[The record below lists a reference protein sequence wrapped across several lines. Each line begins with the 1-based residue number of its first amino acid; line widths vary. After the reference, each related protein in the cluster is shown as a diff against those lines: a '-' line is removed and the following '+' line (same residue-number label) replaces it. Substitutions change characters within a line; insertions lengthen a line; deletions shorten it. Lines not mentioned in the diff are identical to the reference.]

1 MQQAPQG
8 GAARAA
14 DAYSLRCPAIYSML
28 AGMGFTTIAAVVSAA
43 ASTLPHI
50 VEHSS
55 LRRQANELDRA
66 ATQQQR
72 LANKQ
77 ADALTTTAQQNQQR
91 SARNANEQMGAARV
105 DAAVSNLADDGTA
118 RMREVDM
125 ATRLQDDITNT
136 ANTSLQQAQSIREQ
150 GAYTAWNTR
159 NAAARARNQARGAL
173 LSGVGSLFGSLA
185 SSLSK

>member
-1 MQQAPQG
+1 
-8 GAARAA
+8 
-14 DAYSLRCPAIYSML
+14 ML

>member
-1 MQQAPQG
+1 MQQPPRG
-8 GAARAA
+8 GGTCAGCVFLAELAHLSYAAR
-14 DAYSLRCPAIYSML
+14 
-28 AGMGFTTIAAVVSAA
+28 MGFTTIATAVSAA

-55 LRRQANELDRA
+55 LRRQANELDRV

-72 LANKQ
+72 LANRQ
-77 ADALTTTAQQNQQR
+77 ADSLASTAQQNQQR
-91 SARNANEQMGAARV
+91 SARNANEQMGAARM
-105 DAAVSNLADDGTA
+105 DAAVSNLADEGST

-136 ANTSLQQAQSIREQ
+136 ANTSLRQAQSIREQ